1 LKHHLILIVDDDI
14 LSQALVSGIIAA
26 AKPNSRTIT
35 ANCGRE
41 ALTICREQPVDCV
54 LVDYEMPD
62 MDGLTLVRHLRE
74 QYRSCPSSYAPGRG
88 RIAGRRNVEKRGDR
102 LFPEKPY
109 VARGVA
115 PGDQYGD

>member
-74 QYRSCPSSYAPGRG
+74 QYPFLPIILCTG
-88 RIAGRRNVEKRGDR
+88 AGTNCWPPKR
-102 LFPEKPY
+102 
-109 VARGVA
+109 
-115 PGDQYGD
+115 